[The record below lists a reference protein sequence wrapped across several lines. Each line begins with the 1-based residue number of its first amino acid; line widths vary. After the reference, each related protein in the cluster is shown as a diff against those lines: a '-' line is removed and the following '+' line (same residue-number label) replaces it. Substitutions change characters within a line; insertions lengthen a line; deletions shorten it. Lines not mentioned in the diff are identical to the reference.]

1 MINKKIIIAST
12 IKNES
17 KNLKNYFKTLD
28 KLIINYKD
36 YFIILVISDSND
48 NSLMLCKNYLSNKNG
63 KIIIKNFKK
72 KLDRIKK
79 LEISRNEYLYLIKK
93 KYFNFDFLIVMD
105 VDNVNTN
112 LDVNQLERSLKK
124 KNWNAIFPSQR
135 FFYYD
140 IFALRI
146 KKILNF
152 NFIEKISEDILQNK
166 KNHNIKI
173 YFKKNLFN
181 YFFLNKFSN
190 KRYISVESAF
200 GGLAVYKINKILK
213 FKYSSSNGKECE
225 HVYFNKKIN
234 LKYGHLFI
242 DKKLINSSGINKHTI
257 NGFLCSYSNYFAK
270 RFLKKIKLLSK

>member
-17 KNLKNYFKTLD
+17 KNLKNYFKILD
-28 KLIINYKD
+28 KLIINFKD
-36 YFIILVISDSND
+36 YFIIFVISDSND
-48 NSLMLCKNYLSNKNG
+48 TSLMLCKNYLNNKNG

-79 LEISRNEYLYLIKK
+79 IEISRNKYLDLIKK

-105 VDNVNTN
+105 VDNVNSN
-112 LDVNQLERSLKK
+112 LDVNQLKRSLKK
-124 KNWNAIFPSQR
+124 KNWNAIFPSQKY
-135 FFYYD
+135 FYYD
-140 IFALRI
+140 IFALRVQ
-146 KKILNF
+146 KILNF
-152 NFIEKISEDILQNK
+152 NFIEKISQDILLE
-166 KNHNIKI
+166 KNHNLKK
-173 YFKKNLFN
+173 YFKKYLFN
-181 YFFLNKFSN
+181 YFFINRFSK

-200 GGLAVYKINKILK
+200 GGLGVYKIKKILK

-234 LKYGHLFI
+234 LKYGRLFI

>member
-17 KNLKNYFKTLD
+17 KNLKDYFKTLD

-36 YFIILVISDSND
+36 YFIIFVISDSND
-48 NSLMLCKNYLSNKNG
+48 SSLMLCKNYLSNKNG
-63 KIIIKNFKK
+63 KIIIKNFEK
-72 KLDRIKK
+72 KLDKIKK
-79 LEISRNEYLYLIKK
+79 LEISRNKYLDLIKK

-112 LDVNQLERSLKK
+112 LDINQFERSLKK

-146 KKILNF
+146 HKILNF
-152 NFIEKISEDILQNK
+152 NFIEKISKDILLNK
-166 KNHNIKI
+166 KNHNLKI
-173 YFKKNLFN
+173 YFRKYLFN
-181 YFFLNKFSN
+181 YFFINKFSK
-190 KRYISVESAF
+190 KRYIPVESAF
-200 GGLAVYKINKILK
+200 GGLGIYKIKRILK

-225 HVYFNKKIN
+225 QIFFNKKIN
-234 LKYGHLFI
+234 LKYGNLFI

>member
-17 KNLKNYFKTLD
+17 KNLKNYFKILD
-28 KLIINYKD
+28 NLIINYKD
-36 YFIILVISDSND
+36 YFIIFVISDSND

-72 KLDRIKK
+72 KFSRVKK
-79 LEISRNEYLYLIKK
+79 LEISRNKYLDLVKK

-105 VDNVNTN
+105 VDNVNIN
-112 LDVNQLERSLKK
+112 LDINQLERSLKK

-152 NFIEKISEDILQNK
+152 NFVEKISEEILQNK
-166 KNHNIKI
+166 KNHDIKI
-173 YFKKNLFN
+173 YFKKYLFN
-181 YFFLNKFSN
+181 YFFINKFSK

-200 GGLAVYKINKILK
+200 GGLGVYKINKILK

-234 LKYGHLFI
+234 LKYGRLFI
-242 DKKLINSSGINKHTI
+242 DKKLINSSGINKHTL